1 MLGLFLSAHIKGR
14 GWALKPLRGE
24 GPLSLIASGGC
35 RNDSGRLTS
44 KPTLRIDTMSDLPKL
59 LHYSSW
65 ANEAWIRFV
74 SASCPNDEY
83 LVTRLSHILHGER
96 AWLQRVAGEE
106 PDRDIWSPMTI
117 PQLLEVHGDHRTAI
131 AGLLGEDL
139 GRIVSYRRFTGE
151 VYQSPVRDILLHL
164 VLHGGHHRGQMATHA
179 SGLGLRPINTD
190 FIQFCLIHG
199 I

>member
-1 MLGLFLSAHIKGR
+1 
-14 GWALKPLRGE
+14 
-24 GPLSLIASGGC
+24 
-35 RNDSGRLTS
+35 
-44 KPTLRIDTMSDLPKL
+44 MSDLPKL

-117 PQLLEVHGDHRTAI
+117 PRLLEVHGDHRKAI

-164 VLHGGHHRGQMATHA
+164 VSHGGHHRGQMATHA

-190 FIQFCLIHG
+190 FIQFLSDPRDLRSAYRARPSGEATQRRHEPAPKRAVVFG
-199 I
+199 RGR

>member
-1 MLGLFLSAHIKGR
+1 
-14 GWALKPLRGE
+14 
-24 GPLSLIASGGC
+24 
-35 RNDSGRLTS
+35 
-44 KPTLRIDTMSDLPKL
+44 
-59 LHYSSW
+59 
-65 ANEAWIRFV
+65 
-74 SASCPNDEY
+74 
-83 LVTRLSHILHGER
+83 LSHILHGER

-117 PQLLEVHGDHRTAI
+117 PRLLEVHGDHRKAM